1 MLTWTPHSWPTPGL
15 IGQGNQ
21 SQTGRGLGI
30 ICLHGPLIHGP
41 PLALIGQGN
50 QSQTGRGLGIICLHG
65 PLIHGPPL
73 A

>member
-1 MLTWTPHSWPTPGL
+1 MLTWTPHSWPTPGLIGQGNQSQTGRGLGLYAYMDPSFMPTPGL

-41 PLALIGQGN
+41 PLA
-50 QSQTGRGLGIICLHG
+50 
-65 PLIHGPPL
+65 
-73 A
+73 